1 MLNHHE
7 VGDFV
12 KQRLSQHFTEAQAHE
27 VAFVISEVVKR
38 MNEEEDKLLKAME
51 KQLRADRRR

>member
-1 MLNHHE
+1 MLNHVE
-7 VGDFV
+7 IEEFV
-12 KQRLSQHFTEAQAHE
+12 KQRLIQHFTEAQAHDI
-27 VAFVISEVVKR
+27 AFVISEVVKR

>member
-7 VGDFV
+7 IGDFAE
-12 KQRLSQHFTEAQAHE
+12 QRLGQHFTDAQAHE
-27 VAFVISEVVKR
+27 IAFVISEVVKR